1 MEDIIKPLIGYIL
14 MKTNRI
20 IDQLEKKKVEDA
32 LSPKKSNTFM
42 QNVMNSTEHMNDT
55 VQSQLVS
62 PNKKPASQ
70 MDW

>member
-55 VQSQLVS
+55 VQSHLVS